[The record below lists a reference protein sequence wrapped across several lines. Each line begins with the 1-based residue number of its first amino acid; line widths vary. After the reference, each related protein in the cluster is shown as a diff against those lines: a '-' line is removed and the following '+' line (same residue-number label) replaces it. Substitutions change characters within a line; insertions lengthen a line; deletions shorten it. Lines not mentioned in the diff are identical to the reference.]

1 MVDFGQNSNGWVRL
15 QGLGPEGTRVRLTHG
30 ERLRPDGTVDMEH
43 LQPFDFASREQL
55 SAGQVD
61 EVVASGLDGEVFE
74 PRHTTH
80 GFQFAE
86 IEGHPDVIAA
96 EDVRSVV
103 VHTDL
108 RRTGWFSCSDERI
121 NKLHDAAVWSFRG
134 NACEV
139 PTDCPQ
145 RERAGWTGD
154 WQIFAPTAAFLYDVA
169 GFSARWLRDL
179 AADQWP
185 DGRVPNFVPDPPG
198 PKAHEHPIA
207 RYLTGSSGWGDA
219 AVLVPWEMWVAYG
232 DERFLERGYGAAT
245 RWVEFAARAAR
256 DGRHTT
262 RMDREPRPHETYL
275 WDSGFHW
282 GEWCEPGGNPE
293 GVFTQETDVAD
304 VATAYL
310 HRSASVL
317 ARTAAVLGRHGDA
330 DRWAELAENALDA
343 WRTEFIDADGAIR
356 PDTQANLVRAL
367 AFGLVPDELRPQ
379 AAARLVELIRANG
392 THLSTGFLATPK
404 LLPVLTDTGHA
415 DVAFELL
422 FQDTVPSWL
431 AMIDAGANTIWESW
445 EGIDAEEGV
454 GSLNHY
460 SKGAVITF
468 LHRYVAGIRPD
479 EDAPG
484 YRRFRIEP
492 VIGGGLTS
500 ASATLDGPY
509 GRIESSWTRSGSD
522 FELRVTV
529 PPGSDA
535 TVVLPDGSRHVVGP
549 GAATF
554 TSL

>member
-1 MVDFGQNSNGWVRL
+1 M
-15 QGLGPEGTRVRLTHG
+15 RLTHG
-30 ERLRPDGTVDMEH
+30 ERLRPDGSVDMDH
-43 LQPFDFASREQL
+43 LRPFDFASREVL

-61 EVVASGLDGEVFE
+61 EVVAAGVDGEVFE

-80 GFQFAE
+80 GFQFVQ
-86 IEGHPDVIAA
+86 IEGLPDRCAP
-96 EDVRSVV
+96 EDIRSVV

-108 RRTGWFSCSDERI
+108 RRTGWFTCSDDRI
-121 NKLHDAAVWSFRG
+121 NPLHEAAVWSFRG

-154 WQIFAPTAAFLYDVA
+154 WQIFSPTAAFLYDVA

-185 DGRVPNFVPDPPG
+185 DGRVPELRARPDRSEGPRPPG
-198 PKAHEHPIA
+198 RRLPH
-207 RYLTGSSGWGDA
+207 
-219 AVLVPWEMWVAYG
+219 
-232 DERFLERGYGAAT
+232 RGG
-245 RWVEFAARAAR
+245 RLGRRRRARALGHVGGLRRRAVPRAR
-256 DGRHTT
+256 VRGGHPLGRVRRARRPGRPPPDAERTAS
-262 RMDREPRPHETYL
+262 PGPHEAYL

-293 GVFTQETDVAD
+293 GIFTQETDVAD

-317 ARTAAVLGRHGDA
+317 ARTAAVLGRDDDA
-330 DRWAELAENALDA
+330 DRWAELAPTSSTPGGPSSSTPTASV
-343 WRTEFIDADGAIR
+343 R

-367 AFGLVPDELRPQ
+367 AFGLVPEELRAQ
-379 AAARLVELIRANG
+379 TAARLVELIRANG
-392 THLSTGFLATPK
+392 THLSTGFLATPY
-404 LLPVLTDTGHA
+404 LLPVLADTGHA

-431 AMIDAGANTIWESW
+431 AMIDAGATTIWESW
-445 EGIDAEEGV
+445 EGVDAEDGV

-492 VIGGGLTS
+492 VPGGGLTS
-500 ASATLDGPY
+500 ATRALDSPY
-509 GRIESSWTRSGSD
+509 GRIESSWTRSGNGLD
-522 FELRVTV
+522 LRVTV
-529 PPGSDA
+529 PPGTGA
-535 TVVLPDGSRHVVGP
+535 TVVLPDGTRHEVGP

-554 TSL
+554 TSR